1 MEERFTIDYKI
12 KLAKCDNKMYKLI
25 IFFLNYNALEDISQ
39 CRFHEYELQQQTS
52 SQYTV
57 NTFVDFSGG

>member
-1 MEERFTIDYKI
+1 
-12 KLAKCDNKMYKLI
+12 MYKLI

-57 NTFVDFSGG
+57 NTFVDFSGGWEYTNNEEYESDN

>member
-1 MEERFTIDYKI
+1 
-12 KLAKCDNKMYKLI
+12 MYKLI

-52 SQYTV
+52 KTHLLIFEGDENILIMKSFSQIL
-57 NTFVDFSGG
+57 SKSMGK

>member
-39 CRFHEYELQQQTS
+39 CRFHEYEL
-52 SQYTV
+52 
-57 NTFVDFSGG
+57 